1 MEQDLAADR
10 TVVETHSELDFET
23 VAVASAEL
31 FVTVAEIV
39 VVVDAVIDA
48 RAVDERSDEMADEM
62 AGETADVGHAVADE
76 VTGVVAVDVGG
87 AMSDGVFD
95 ERDTLRGPAAP
106 EGRSFHP
113 ATLAVDRYSA
123 GTFASRRTVCSSA
136 DCSGRKYCRRSRR
149 RC

>member
-1 MEQDLAADR
+1 MGQDLGAGR

-39 VVVDAVIDA
+39 VVVDVVIERDAV
-48 RAVDERSDEMADEM
+48 RAVDERSDET
-62 AGETADVGHAVADE
+62 AGETADAGRAVADE
-76 VTGVVAVDVGG
+76 VTGAVAVDAGG

-95 ERDTLRGPAAP
+95 ERDILRGPGAP
-106 EGRSFHP
+106 EGRSSRP
-113 ATLAVDRYSA
+113 AMSAVDRYSA

-136 DCSGRKYCRRSRR
+136 DCSERKYCRRSRR
-149 RC
+149 KC

>member
-1 MEQDLAADR
+1 VGQDLAAGR
-10 TVVETHSELDFET
+10 MVVETHSELDFET
-23 VAVASAEL
+23 VVVASAEL

-39 VVVDAVIDA
+39 VVVDAVIDV

-62 AGETADVGHAVADE
+62 VDAGCAVVDE
-76 VTGVVAVDVGG
+76 VTDVVAVDAGG

-95 ERDTLRGPAAP
+95 ERDTLRGLAAP

-113 ATLAVDRYSA
+113 ATSVVDRYSA
-123 GTFASRRTVCSSA
+123 DTFASRRTVCSSA